1 MFAREQISAKG
12 RSLYLGAA
20 VVILFFS
27 ILSAPHRVHHFFQQ
41 FPASADHHA
50 VHVQNHE
57 HADGGRH
64 GHDSQRDRPP
74 GQQSDCVVLSVAQK
88 ALVSV
93 VQSFSIAVVER
104 IVIRDHDQPI
114 IAASSFNSSPFAQRA
129 PPLL

>member
-1 MFAREQISAKG
+1 MFAREQISAKR
-12 RSLYLGAA
+12 RSVYLGAA
-20 VVILFFS
+20 VVILFFL

-41 FPASADHHA
+41 FPVSAEHHA

-74 GQQSDCVVLSVAQK
+74 GQQSDCVVLSVAEK

-93 VQSFSIAVVER
+93 VQSFSFAVVER
-104 IVIRDHDQPI
+104 IVTRDPDQPI
-114 IAASSFNSSPFAQRA
+114 MPASSFNSSPFAQRA
-129 PPLL
+129 PPVL